1 MNQPENAFRGP
12 VSRTEECAANPKWA
26 AVINDTL
33 FPMPQRHV
41 RAAVLREQAQVPAP
55 ETLFRDH
62 NSDHDPV
69 IADNS
74 IVDLGTGNVFY
85 SAPSCEPRL
94 SAPCS
99 TPAKMAYVVNDR
111 WEIVVHPNQTG
122 RTLKD
127 LFRVS
132 EDFELLRDLE
142 SPTDA
147 AISDHASA
155 LFGEGCVFRTRKVDR
170 SLSIIVNKLPFT
182 EANGVK
188 PRMTGVEIATLV
200 EDKPRNTRVEKI
212 TPHGVVPVG
221 LDEAIDIKNRD
232 EFKVIRCDVNAGYAS
247 DRIGRELELLRAG
260 GARVTFIASP
270 TPAVV
275 YHDVPARSDFPVQ
288 TTDVLVKV
296 PGGYPSGIIDN
307 AFLPA
312 DSPLLSRTPGAEQHV
327 EVLDGRAWKQKS
339 IHPHTGAGIPWN
351 KDKHGFHT
359 YYSELLAWLNKQ

>member
-1 MNQPENAFRGP
+1 MTPSQNSSPGSAETQA
-12 VSRTEECAANPKWA
+12 CAANPKWA

-33 FPMPQRHV
+33 FPMPQRQV
-41 RAAVLREQAQVPAP
+41 RAGVLRAQARIPGT
-55 ETLFRDH
+55 EMIFRDH
-62 NSDHDPV
+62 NSDQDPT

-74 IVDLGTGNVFY
+74 VVDLGVGNVFY

-94 SAPCS
+94 VMPCP

-111 WEIVVHPNQTG
+111 WEVVVRPDQTG
-122 RTLKD
+122 RTIKD
-127 LFRVS
+127 LFTVP

-142 SPTDA
+142 SPADVVIADEA
-147 AISDHASA
+147 AAPFHD
-155 LFGEGCVFRTRKVDR
+155 GCIFRTRKVDCTLR
-170 SLSIIVNKLPFT
+170 IIVNKLPFT

-188 PRMTGVEIATLV
+188 PRMSGLEIAALV
-200 EDKPRNTRVEKI
+200 EDNPRKTRVEKI
-212 TPHGVVPVG
+212 TNHGTIPVG
-221 LDEAIDIKNRD
+221 LDETIDIKNRD
-232 EFKVIRCDVNAGYAS
+232 EFKVIRGDVNAGYAP
-247 DRIGRELELLRAG
+247 DRIVRELDLLRAG

-275 YHDVPARSDFPVQ
+275 YHDVPVRSDFPVRA
-288 TTDVLVKV
+288 TDVLVRV

-312 DSPLLSRTPGAEQHV
+312 DSPLLNRTPGAEQQV
-327 EVLDGRAWKQKS
+327 EVFDGRAWKQKS

-359 YYSELLAWLNKQ
+359 YYSALLAWLNKQ